1 MMDFTTGQYLQLIIG
16 LVLVLVAFI
25 GAYSGPERTIV
36 TVLILLLPFQPITSK
51 FGTLNTGLA
60 LLVFTAFLLNGRI
73 RQFPL
78 LVFAGLIMLTYLLSF
93 TQVPPATY
101 LDHFLYMLTMVA
113 NFCIFFVVYNYV
125 VRSGNVR
132 GFFNVLL
139 WMNVLFD
146 IYCFAQLLM
155 GVDPG
160 AALGLGDLSLQ
171 SNRLDSRLA
180 GPFTAVGMTAEYLVI
195 QIMLLLHMYMH
206 EQKKKKKIFVA
217 SVVMANLAFLV
228 ATGNRGGFLILI
240 LGVLLYLFWFRRE
253 LGLGKLLASAAV
265 GSFMLAVMSLVVV
278 TFTDFNVL
286 YERLIATEVKEGVPD
301 SRSFIWPLAWERIQD
316 APLIGHGP
324 RVRLIEE
331 ELRQIPGHMFMPYP
345 HSAYLFLLYTVGVVG
360 LLAWVAFFF
369 ALYIR
374 FRRAKRN
381 PHPDPF
387 IARLP
392 KLSILILVLFLVDQ
406 MKVAMLRFNLSDY
419 QQIIFVLLGGL
430 LAAAWIA
437 THPPQQKST

>member
-1 MMDFTTGQYLQLIIG
+1 MMDFTSGQYLQLIIG

-25 GAYSGPERTIV
+25 GAYLGPERAVV
-36 TVLILLLPFQPITSK
+36 TVLVLLLPFQPITSK

-60 LLVFTAFLLNGRI
+60 LLVFFAFLLNGRI
-73 RQFPL
+73 RRFPL
-78 LVFAGLIMLTYLLSF
+78 LVFAGLIMLAYLVSF
-93 TQVPPATY
+93 TQVPRGTY
-101 LDHFLYMLTMVA
+101 PDHFFYLVAMAA
-113 NFCIFFVVYNYV
+113 NFAIFFIAYKYV
-125 VRSGNVR
+125 SRSGNLR
-132 GFFNVLL
+132 GFFNILL

-146 IYCFAQLLM
+146 LYCFAQLLM

-171 SNRLDSRLA
+171 ANRVDSRLA

-206 EQKKKKKIFVA
+206 ESKKTKKVFVA
-217 SVVMANLAFLV
+217 SVAMANLAFLV
-228 ATGNRGGFLILI
+228 ATGNRGGFLILV
-240 LGVLLYLFWFRRE
+240 LGVILYLFWFRRE

-265 GSFMLAVMSLVVV
+265 GGVMLAVMSVIVV

-286 YERLIATEVKEGVPD
+286 YERLMGTEVREGLPD
-301 SRSFIWPLAWERIQD
+301 SRSVIWPLAWERIQD
-316 APLIGHGP
+316 APVIGHGP

-331 ELRQIPGHMFMPYP
+331 ELRRIPGHVFMPYP
-345 HSAYLFLLYTVGVVG
+345 HSAYLFLLYTIGIVG
-360 LLAWVAFFF
+360 LIAWFAFFF

-381 PHPDPF
+381 LHPDPF

-392 KLSILILVLFLVDQ
+392 KLSILILILFLIDQ

-419 QQIIFVLLGGL
+419 QQIVFVLLGGL
-430 LAAAWIA
+430 LAAAWVA
-437 THPPQQKST
+437 TNPPRPESS

>member
-1 MMDFTTGQYLQLIIG
+1 MMDFTSGQYLQLIVG

-25 GAYSGPERTIV
+25 GAYLGPERAVV
-36 TVLILLLPFQPITSK
+36 TLLVLLLPFQPITSK

-73 RQFPL
+73 RRFPL
-78 LVFAGLIMLTYLLSF
+78 LVFAGLIMLAYLVSF
-93 TQVPPATY
+93 TQVPRATY
-101 LDHFLYMLTMVA
+101 PDHFFYMLAMVA
-113 NFCIFFVVYNYV
+113 NFGIFFIVYNYV
-125 VRSGNVR
+125 SRSGNVR
-132 GFFNVLL
+132 GFFNILL

-146 IYCFAQLLM
+146 LYCFAQLLM
-155 GVDPG
+155 GIDPG
-160 AALGLGDLSLQ
+160 AALGMGDLSLQ
-171 SNRLDSRLA
+171 ANRADSRLA

-206 EQKKKKKIFVA
+206 ESKKTKKVFVA
-217 SVVMANLAFLV
+217 SVAMANLAFLV
-228 ATGNRGGFLILI
+228 ATGNRGGFIILV
-240 LGVLLYLFWFRRE
+240 LGVVLYLFWFRRE

-265 GSFMLAVMSLVVV
+265 GSVMLAVMSVVVV
-278 TFTDFNVL
+278 TLTDFNVL
-286 YERLIATEVKEGVPD
+286 YERLLETEVKEGLPD
-301 SRSFIWPLAWERIQD
+301 SRYYIWPHAWERIQE
-316 APLIGHGP
+316 APVIGHGP

-331 ELRQIPGHMFMPYP
+331 ELRNIPGHQFMPYP
-345 HSAYLFLLYTVGVVG
+345 HSAYLFLLYTTGIVG
-360 LLAWVAFFF
+360 LLAWFAFFF

-392 KLSILILVLFLVDQ
+392 KLSILVLVLFLIDQ

-419 QQIIFVLLGGL
+419 QQFIFVLLGGL

-437 THPPQQKST
+437 MHPPQQRST